1 MEKILAQAEKKTI
14 SALKKELV
22 KRRDGCIGLS
32 DPRLGRY
39 MKHFYLKEL
48 WKIFFQ
54 NFTKRYEEEGRDF
67 TCVDSVISAFSHLDP
82 AKCMVR
88 NLRAWVEVKLA
99 HHTFRILE
107 AEGVFYVVAESMD
120 AFPIT
125 MHAASLVAAVTAYDD
140 YTDQMDFNALLDQTL
155 LDIAAE
161 DKCQQMLT
169 MTARALVEDILKGE
183 DVRFEVSQQKNG
195 RLCCTIHRWASWFPD
210 KVFRTSFETFRE
222 DFIKAYEDFK
232 SRNSSFW
239 CL

>member
-1 MEKILAQAEKKTI
+1 
-14 SALKKELV
+14 
-22 KRRDGCIGLS
+22 
-32 DPRLGRY
+32 

-48 WKIFFQ
+48 WKTFFQ
-54 NFTKRYEEEGRDF
+54 IFTNRYEKEGCDF
-67 TCVDSVISAFSHLDP
+67 ICMDSLISAFSHLYP

-107 AEGVFYVVAESMD
+107 AEGVFYVVAESMA

-169 MTARALVEDILKGE
+169 MTARVLVEDILKGE

-195 RLCCTIHRWASWFPD
+195 RL
-210 KVFRTSFETFRE
+210 
-222 DFIKAYEDFK
+222 
-232 SRNSSFW
+232 
-239 CL
+239 